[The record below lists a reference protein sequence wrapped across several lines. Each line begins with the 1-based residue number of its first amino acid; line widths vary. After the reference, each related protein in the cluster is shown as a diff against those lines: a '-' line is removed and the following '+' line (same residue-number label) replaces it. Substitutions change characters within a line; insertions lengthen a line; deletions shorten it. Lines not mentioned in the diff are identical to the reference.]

1 MLSILNF
8 DSHKIPLE
16 DWIEIGV
23 TWLVKNFRPQ
33 FQAIKWPVEQ
43 TLNGIDQLL
52 QLLPPILVLIVL
64 FIIAWRIA
72 GWRIGLFSVIT
83 FTFIGFLGFWQ
94 DTMTTLAMVL
104 SAVFFCTV
112 AGIPLGI
119 IAARS
124 DRFETFIRPILDAM
138 QTTPAFVYLV
148 PVVML
153 FSIGTVAGVIATII
167 FSMPPIIR
175 LTNLGIRQVQPD
187 VVEAAKAFG
196 STSGQIL
203 WKVQFPLAMPTIM
216 AGLNQTHGGHRCAH
230 WRWGSGL
237 AGFRRTQL
245 FTGGLSRHRRTQY
258 RFTGHGFGSY
268 NSGSRQDGTTWGA
281 KRDGLKG
288 GGIWNTETLP
298 VN

>member
-1 MLSILNF
+1 MPSILNF

-16 DWIEIGV
+16 DWIETGV
-23 TWLVKNFRPQ
+23 TWLVENFRPQ

-43 TLNGIDQLL
+43 TLNGIDHLL

-72 GWRIGLFSVIT
+72 GWRIGLFGVIT
-83 FTFIGFLGFWQ
+83 FTLIGFLGFWK

-104 SAVFFCTV
+104 SSVFFCTV

-124 DRFETFIRPILDAM
+124 DRFEAFIRPILDAM

-216 AGLNQTHGGHRCAH
+216 AGLNQTIMLSLSMVVIAALIGAGGLGLPVFEGLNSLRV
-230 WRWGSGL
+230 GL
-237 AGFRRTQL
+237 AGI
-245 FTGGLSRHRRTQY
+245 GGLSIVLLAMVLDRITQALGKMRRHGVRRE
-258 RFTGHGFGSY
+258 TG
-268 NSGSRQDGTTWGA
+268 
-281 KRDGLKG
+281 
-288 GGIWNTETLP
+288 
-298 VN
+298 